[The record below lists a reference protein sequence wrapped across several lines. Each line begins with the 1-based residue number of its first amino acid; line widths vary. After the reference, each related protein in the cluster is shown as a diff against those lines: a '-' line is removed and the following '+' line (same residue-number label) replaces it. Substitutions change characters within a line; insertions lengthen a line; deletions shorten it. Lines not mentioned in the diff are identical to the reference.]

1 VTLVQIG
8 GWDGGKAVTLFL
20 KQGLAPCMIWPSLN
34 DTIIIACAAQNSHA
48 ARIVVI

>member
-1 VTLVQIG
+1 VAVTLVQIG

-34 DTIIIACAAQNSHA
+34 D
-48 ARIVVI
+48 RIRICVSLAKAIG